1 MGVRPRR
8 RNRSDRQVSRPRLL
22 LVPEFTEVEWTQI
35 RRELEDWA
43 DVASYDP
50 PGVGDEPESETFD
63 RGAIVERGLK
73 ELERRGWDHCFIA
86 SDSWGIASATQLAAA
101 RPDAVDGLALGHAKL
116 SFRREGPRAPLNAGV
131 YEAMTELVDKDHEQF
146 LRYGAV
152 QATGG
157 SIDEDQAERMI
168 KRFPRELMRRGWEMI
183 TRDDVQI
190 GELLQQLEC
199 PLLFAKHEGCLGS
212 TEEGFEDAAA
222 AFPQAQTIS
231 VTDAP
236 LASRQFA
243 EALREF
249 CSAPPR
255 TVGL

>member
-1 MGVRPRR
+1 
-8 RNRSDRQVSRPRLL
+8 VSRPRLL
-22 LVPEFTEVEWTQI
+22 LVPDFTELEWAI
-35 RRELEDWA
+35 RPKLEKWA
-43 DVASYDP
+43 EVASYDP
-50 PGVGDEPESETFD
+50 PGVGNEPPAETFD
-63 RGAIVERGLK
+63 RDAVVGRGLE
-73 ELERRGWDHCFIA
+73 ELNHRGWEHCFVA
-86 SDSWGIASATQLAAA
+86 SDSWGIASAVQLALE
-101 RPDAVDGLALGHAKL
+101 RRGAVDGLALGHAKL

-131 YEAMTELVDKDHEQF
+131 LDAMTELVDKDHEQF

-157 SIDEDQAERMI
+157 SIDEDLSERMI

-190 GELLQQLEC
+190 GDLLAQLDC

-212 TEEGFEDAAA
+212 TDEGFDDAAA
-222 AFPQAQTIS
+222 AFPRALTIS

-236 LASRQFA
+236 LTSPAFA

-249 CSAPPR
+249 CEAAS
-255 TVGL
+255 T